1 MEFNT
6 TILAQIIHFVILLSF
21 TFLFIFVPVLMLFR
35 LSKRVKN
42 IEDIVTNLQ
51 RQSEK
56 SGDAENHGK
65 GK

>member
-6 TILAQIIHFVILLSF
+6 TILAQIFHFVILLSF
-21 TFLFIFVPVLMLFR
+21 IFLLIFVPVLMLFR

-42 IEDIVTNLQ
+42 IEDIVTGLQ
-51 RQSEK
+51 RHNEK
-56 SGDAENHGK
+56 SGDMENQGK